1 MDKNNTEKIPDEA
14 EEEKLSA
21 QMEKQLSTRKSLFRI
36 LTAIFAFIWFLA
48 GGSAQTVLSLSG
60 GAIGLSGVVTFLLK
74 NPISFLIIGFI
85 NVVLGLI
92 LYIFAISFILVSIFH
107 FLWSIRWFYGYGK
120 YRNLKVPQKI
130 GSTDEN

>member
-1 MDKNNTEKIPDEA
+1 MDKNKTKKIPDEA

-21 QMEKQLSTRKSLFRI
+21 EMEKQLSLRKSLFRI
-36 LTAIFAFIWFLA
+36 LIAILAFIWFLV

-60 GAIGLSGVVTFLLK
+60 GAMGLSGVVTFLLK

-85 NVVLGLI
+85 NVFLGLI

-107 FLWSIRWFYGYGK
+107 FLWSIRWFYGYRK
-120 YRNLKVPQKI
+120 YRNLKVPQKYRT
-130 GSTDEN
+130 TDEN